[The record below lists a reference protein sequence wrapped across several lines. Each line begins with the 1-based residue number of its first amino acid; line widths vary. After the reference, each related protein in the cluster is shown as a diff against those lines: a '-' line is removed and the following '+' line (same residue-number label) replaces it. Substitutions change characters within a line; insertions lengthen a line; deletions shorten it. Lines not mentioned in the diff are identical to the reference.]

1 MLRTAMIGV
10 FLSGVVAVTAAL
22 HSSTALNGGGG
33 SSGDPLA
40 HHGRCEP
47 ITINLCMNIPYNETI
62 MPNLMNHQKQ
72 EDAGQEVHQYMP
84 LVKMKCSPD
93 LRFFLCTVYAPV
105 CTIIEKA
112 IPPCRSLCESARSG
126 CESLMNSFGFAWPE
140 ALDCSKMPENDGTEL
155 CVGTNETTTSQEPA
169 APVYPPARMPVA
181 EFQPPWIEGL
191 KPVGA
196 AGGNGFAMGARDFG
210 FVCPV
215 QFKVPHGLG
224 YSLKVGD
231 KVEPDCGAPCDGM
244 FFTERQKKFARVW
257 VGTWASICAASC
269 FFTFLTFLIDTD
281 RFRYPERPIIFL
293 SVCYLMVA
301 LAYVIGWAAGNSI
314 SCREPFPPPMG
325 IRIQM
330 TSTITQGTKHELC
343 TVLFMI
349 LYFFGM
355 ASSIWWVI
363 LTLTWFLA
371 AGLKWGHEA
380 IETNSQY
387 FHLAAWAAPAVK
399 TVTILAMGKVEG
411 DILSGVCYVG
421 LWNVEALRGFVLAP
435 LCVYLLLGT
444 VFLLAGFVSLFR
456 IRTVMKHDGTKTD
469 KLEKLMIRIG
479 IFSVLYI
486 VPALVVIACL
496 FYEQAYF
503 DQWMLTWNMEMCS
516 RPGPQSLYSLPC
528 PIGERT
534 RDLGRRP
541 DFEIF
546 MIKYLMAM
554 IVGITSSFWV
564 WSKKTLTSWRQF
576 FHHIQG
582 HRTEAYV

>member
-1 MLRTAMIGV
+1 MLWTTAIGV
-10 FLSGVVAVTAAL
+10 LSSVLAVTATL
-22 HSSTALNGGGG
+22 HSTAMDGGG
-33 SSGDPLA
+33 GDPLA

-72 EDAGQEVHQYMP
+72 EDAGAEVHQYAP

-126 CESLMNSFGFAWPE
+126 CEGLMNTFGFAWPE
-140 ALDCSKMPENDGTEL
+140 ALDCSKMPENGGPDL
-155 CVGTNETTTSQEPA
+155 CVGTNDTSTQTESAGPA
-169 APVYPPARMPVA
+169 YPPPRMPVA
-181 EFQPPWIEGL
+181 EFQPSWNEGS
-191 KPVGA
+191 KSYGAA
-196 AGGNGFAMGARDFG
+196 AGGFALGARDFG

-224 YSLKVGD
+224 YSLKVGN

-244 FFTERQKKFARVW
+244 FFTDREKRFSRIW

-293 SVCYLMVA
+293 SVCYLMVS
-301 LAYVIGWAAGNSI
+301 LAYVVGWAAGNSI

-330 TSTITQGTKHELC
+330 ASTITQGTKYELC
-343 TVLFMI
+343 TVLFMV

-411 DILSGVCYVG
+411 DTLSGVCYVG

-435 LCVYLLLGT
+435 LCVYLFLGT
-444 VFLLAGFVSLFR
+444 LFLMAGFVSLFR

-486 VPALVVIACL
+486 VPAMIVIACL
-496 FYEQAYF
+496 FYEQTYF
-503 DQWMLTWNMEMCS
+503 DQWMLTWNMEICS
-516 RPGPQSLYSLPC
+516 RPGLQSLYSLPC
-528 PIGERT
+528 PVGERT
-534 RDLGRRP
+534 RDLGYRP
-541 DFEIF
+541 EFEVF

-564 WSKKTLTSWRQF
+564 WSKKTLTSWKQF

-582 HRTEAYV
+582 RRNEAYV

>member
-1 MLRTAMIGV
+1 MLWTAMIGMV
-10 FLSGVVAVTAAL
+10 LSSVVAVTAAL
-22 HSSTALNGGGG
+22 HSSSALNGGGD
-33 SSGDPLA
+33 SIP

-47 ITINLCMNIPYNETI
+47 ITINLCKNIPYNETI

-105 CTIIEKA
+105 CTIIDKA
-112 IPPCRSLCESARSG
+112 LPPCRSLCESARSG
-126 CESLMNSFGFAWPE
+126 CEGLMNTFGFSWPE
-140 ALDCSKMPENDGTEL
+140 ALDCSKMPEYDGVVL
-155 CVGTNETTTSQEPA
+155 CVGSNETTTSQEPDS
-169 APVYPPARMPVA
+169 PNYPPARMPVA
-181 EFQPPWIEGL
+181 EFQPSWNEGGS
-191 KPVGA
+191 KSFSGS
-196 AGGNGFAMGARDFG
+196 GTNGFAIGARDFG

-215 QFKVPHGLG
+215 HFKVPHGLG
-224 YSLKVGD
+224 YSLKVGN
-231 KVEPDCGAPCDGM
+231 KVEADCGAPCDGM
-244 FFTERQKKFARVW
+244 FFTEREKRFSRVW

-301 LAYVIGWAAGNSI
+301 LVYVIGWAAGNSI
-314 SCREPFPPPMG
+314 SCREPFPSPLG
-325 IRIQM
+325 FRIQM
-330 TSTITQGTKHELC
+330 PSTITQGTKHELC
-343 TVLFMI
+343 TVLFMV

-435 LCVYLLLGT
+435 LCVYLILGT

-486 VPALVVIACL
+486 VPALIVIACL
-496 FYEQAYF
+496 FYEQAYY
-503 DQWMLTWNMEMCS
+503 DQWMLTWHKEMCS
-516 RPGPQSLYSLPC
+516 RPHLQSAYSVPC
-528 PIGERT
+528 PVGT
-534 RDLGRRP
+534 P
-541 DFEIF
+541 DVSRKPEFEVF

-564 WSKKTLTSWRQF
+564 WSKKTLTSWQQF
-576 FHHIQG
+576 FHHLRG